1 MHLLLLANLA
11 SAGPDTGDGECPLGA
26 VPLEGTLESYDCV
39 LSADPLDACAAVRED
54 FRSAGC
60 PTWDTFGAFL
70 DEVGSAAEYWSLTQ
84 CGEDGHH
91 ARTSLGEVGY
101 ELRFDPSGALASYRT
116 ICSSS
121 CSGYCC
127 SGTSTIYARTGEDR
141 PCDAATV
148 WDPVDDTGEPPAEDP
163 ATPAAGTSGCGCDQA
178 AVASPWWLVA
188 LVAFRRRA
196 RRVAR

>member
-1 MHLLLLANLA
+1 MHLILLVPLSLAA
-11 SAGPDTGDGECPLGA
+11 PDTAREECPLGA

-60 PTWDTFGAFL
+60 PTWATFGAFL

-84 CGEDGHH
+84 CGADGHH
-91 ARTSLGEVGY
+91 ASTSLAEVGY
-101 ELRFDPSGALASYRT
+101 DLRFDPSGALASYRT
-116 ICSSS
+116 TCSSS

-127 SGTSTIYARTGEDR
+127 SGTFTIYARTGEDR

-148 WDPVDDTGEPPAEDP
+148 WDPVDDAGEPPAGSP
-163 ATPAAGTSGCGCDQA
+163 ASEADGCGCDQV
-178 AVASPWWLVA
+178 AVGAPWWLAA
-188 LVAFRRRA
+188 LVAMRRR
-196 RRVAR
+196 R